1 MEVRGSLTSKT
12 NQTQIKT
19 EFLSADDPYKFSRT
33 EVEFPL
39 LTDLQRSS
47 LIDIDSKLE
56 EFENIIKKSA
66 SNYKECF
73 CNGIIVNGQPGTGK
87 TYNIMRWL
95 EDLQEAGKIYGY
107 ETYSGK
113 ISPVTLYKVLKEATE
128 KRNILVLDDCD
139 VFYNS
144 ESLNLLK
151 AALNNTKDKNDYKSR
166 LVSYGTR
173 GRVDSFSFDSFLIMI
188 TNESFDRQDYNELSD
203 HMKAV
208 LDRVHLMSVTLTRED
223 ILIKNLSIVENFIN
237 KDKRLNTNA
246 KQQLLK
252 VFNEEIHDM
261 LIYDIFEKCK
271 VNFSIRFFLKLAD
284 LIMLFGDSWK
294 SFSNDYK
301 KLSAELARVKSS
313 VETTK

>member
-1 MEVRGSLTSKT
+1 MRGSLTSKT

-113 ISPVTLYKVLKEATE
+113 ISPVTLYKVLKETTE

-313 VETTK
+313 VEMAK

>member
-1 MEVRGSLTSKT
+1 MRGSLTSKT

-113 ISPVTLYKVLKEATE
+113 ISPVTLYKVLKETTE

-261 LIYDIFEKCK
+261 LIYDVFEKCK

>member
-1 MEVRGSLTSKT
+1 MRGSLTSKA

-113 ISPVTLYKVLKEATE
+113 ISPVTLYKVLKETTE

-313 VETTK
+313 VEMAK

>member
-1 MEVRGSLTSKT
+1 MRGSLTSKT

-113 ISPVTLYKVLKEATE
+113 ISPVTLYKVLKETTE

-237 KDKRLNTNA
+237 KDRRLNTST

>member
-1 MEVRGSLTSKT
+1 MRGSLTSKT

-113 ISPVTLYKVLKEATE
+113 ISPVTLYKVLKETTE
-128 KRNILVLDDCD
+128 KKNILVLDDCD

>member
-113 ISPVTLYKVLKEATE
+113 ISPVTLYKVLKETTE

-188 TNESFDRQDYNELSD
+188 TNESFDRKDYNELSD

-301 KLSAELARVKSS
+301 KLSAELARVKLS
-313 VETTK
+313 VEMAK

>member
-1 MEVRGSLTSKT
+1 MRGSLTSKT

-113 ISPVTLYKVLKEATE
+113 ISPVTLYKVLKETTE

>member
-1 MEVRGSLTSKT
+1 MRGSLTSKT

-113 ISPVTLYKVLKEATE
+113 ISPVTLYKVLKETTE

-301 KLSAELARVKSS
+301 KLSAELARVKLS
-313 VETTK
+313 VEMAK

>member
-113 ISPVTLYKVLKEATE
+113 ISPVTLYKVLKETTE

-313 VETTK
+313 VEMAK

>member
-1 MEVRGSLTSKT
+1 MRGSLTSKT

-39 LTDLQRSS
+39 LTDIQRSS

-95 EDLQEAGKIYGY
+95 DDLQEAGKIYGY

-113 ISPVTLYKVLKEATE
+113 ISPVTLYKVLKETTE

-237 KDKRLNTNA
+237 KDRRLNTNA

-261 LIYDIFEKCK
+261 LIYDVFEKCK

-313 VETTK
+313 IETTK

>member
-1 MEVRGSLTSKT
+1 MRGSLTSKT

-107 ETYSGK
+107 EIYSGK
-113 ISPVTLYKVLKEATE
+113 ISPVTLYKVLKETTE

-313 VETTK
+313 VEMAK

>member
-113 ISPVTLYKVLKEATE
+113 ISPVTLYKVLKETTE

>member
-1 MEVRGSLTSKT
+1 MRRSLTSKT
-12 NQTQIKT
+12 NQTQVKT
-19 EFLSADDPYKFSRT
+19 EFLSVDDPYKYSRT

-95 EDLQEAGKIYGY
+95 DDLQEAGKIYGY

-113 ISPVTLYKVLKEATE
+113 ISPVTLYKVLKETTE

-208 LDRVHLMSVTLTRED
+208 LDRVHLMSVTLTKED

-237 KDKRLNTNA
+237 KDRRLNTST

-313 VETTK
+313 VEMTK

>member
-1 MEVRGSLTSKT
+1 MRGSLTSKT

-113 ISPVTLYKVLKEATE
+113 ISPVTLYKVLKETTE
-128 KRNILVLDDCD
+128 KKNILVLDDCD

-301 KLSAELARVKSS
+301 KLSAELARVKLS
-313 VETTK
+313 VEMAK

>member
-1 MEVRGSLTSKT
+1 MRGSLTSKT

>member
-1 MEVRGSLTSKT
+1 MRGSLTSKT

-87 TYNIMRWL
+87 TYNITRWL

-113 ISPVTLYKVLKEATE
+113 ISPVTLYKVLKETTE

>member
-1 MEVRGSLTSKT
+1 VRGSLTSKT

-113 ISPVTLYKVLKEATE
+113 ISPVTLYKVLKETTE

>member
-107 ETYSGK
+107 ETHSGK
-113 ISPVTLYKVLKEATE
+113 ISPVTLYKVLKETTE

-188 TNESFDRQDYNELSD
+188 TNESFNRQDYNELSD

-223 ILIKNLSIVENFIN
+223 ILIKNLSIAENFIN

-313 VETTK
+313 VEMAK

>member
-1 MEVRGSLTSKT
+1 MTNLEVRRSLTSRT

-19 EFLSADDPYKFSRT
+19 EFLSSDDPYKFSRT

-113 ISPVTLYKVLKEATE
+113 ISPVTLYKVLKETTE
-128 KRNILVLDDCD
+128 K
-139 VFYNS
+139 
-144 ESLNLLK
+144 K
-151 AALNNTKDKNDYKSR
+151 
-166 LVSYGTR
+166 
-173 GRVDSFSFDSFLIMI
+173 
-188 TNESFDRQDYNELSD
+188 
-203 HMKAV
+203 
-208 LDRVHLMSVTLTRED
+208 
-223 ILIKNLSIVENFIN
+223 
-237 KDKRLNTNA
+237 
-246 KQQLLK
+246 
-252 VFNEEIHDM
+252 
-261 LIYDIFEKCK
+261 IF
-271 VNFSIRFFLKLAD
+271 
-284 LIMLFGDSWK
+284 
-294 SFSNDYK
+294 
-301 KLSAELARVKSS
+301 
-313 VETTK
+313 